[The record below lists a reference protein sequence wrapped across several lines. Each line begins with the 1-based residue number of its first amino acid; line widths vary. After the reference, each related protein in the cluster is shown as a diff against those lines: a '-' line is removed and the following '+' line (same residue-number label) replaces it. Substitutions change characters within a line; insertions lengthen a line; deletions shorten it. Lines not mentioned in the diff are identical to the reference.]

1 MEPRKATDVLLD
13 IETKVNAL
21 LDIVRS
27 QDLVIKVLSN
37 KLNDVMGKLE
47 KQGQAAPK
55 ITVEAIQAP
64 VVPPPMP
71 PGFTQLPAGDP
82 ERNIPVVAE
91 HRLPETSAPQGF
103 RRSSRP
109 ETFAGDNAYLPHPE
123 DEISARTQQPPRA
136 ATRQPQ
142 GAPPPG
148 RGPGS
153 EVVTATVPPEAFTN
167 QRPKKGTMG
176 GPAPKG
182 SPLAAPGTP
191 NPMMSPPGTPNPMM
205 APPDEQ
211 FHEQAPPP
219 MAAQGQI
226 PVMQRCVD
234 KNGKSIFLADVEL
247 TDLSNGQPFF
257 KTRTNGAGKWM
268 ASLGIGAYRVVI
280 TKRASGNKGMMEAV
294 QDIQVDGS
302 KSPLELPMVI
312 IKEKA

>member
-47 KQGQAAPK
+47 KQAQAAPK
-55 ITVEAIQAP
+55 FTVEAIQAP

-71 PGFTQLPAGDP
+71 PGFTQIPAGEP
-82 ERNIPVVAE
+82 ERNIPIAAE
-91 HRLPETSAPQGF
+91 HRLPETNVPQGY
-103 RRSSRP
+103 RRNSRP
-109 ETFAGDNAYLPHPE
+109 ETFAGDNTYLPHPDPE
-123 DEISARTQQPPRA
+123 MKMPVQIPKMPAPPGRQSA
-136 ATRQPQ
+136 

-153 EVVTATVPPEAFTN
+153 EVPTAMVPPEATSGP
-167 QRPKKGTMG
+167 RTKKGVMP
-176 GPAPKG
+176 GPEPKG
-182 SPLAAPGTP
+182 SPFA
-191 NPMMSPPGTPNPMM
+191 PPGTANPMM
-205 APPDEQ
+205 AQEPT
-211 FHEQAPPP
+211 HESAPVQQ
-219 MAAQGQI
+219 AQGNI

-247 TDLSNGQPFF
+247 TDLASGQPIF

-268 ASLGIGAYRVVI
+268 ASLGIGAFRVVI

>member
-37 KLNDVMGKLE
+37 KLNDVMGKLD
-47 KQGQAAPK
+47 KQNQAAPK
-55 ITVEAIQAP
+55 ITVEAIQQP
-64 VVPPPMP
+64 VVPPSMP

-82 ERNIPVVAE
+82 ERNIPIAAE
-91 HRLPETSAPQGF
+91 HRLPETSSPQGF
-103 RRSSRP
+103 RRNSRP

-123 DEISARTQQPPRA
+123 QDMRVPVPRT
-136 ATRQPQ
+136 PQ
-142 GAPPPG
+142 SKGANAPPPG
-148 RGPGS
+148 RGLES
-153 EVVTATVPPEAFTN
+153 DVTAMVPPEATAN
-167 QRPKKGTMG
+167 PRSKRGVV
-176 GPAPKG
+176 APPNPQG
-182 SPLAAPGTP
+182 SPFA
-191 NPMMSPPGTPNPMM
+191 S
-205 APPDEQ
+205 E
-211 FHEQAPPP
+211 EPPP
-219 MAAQGQI
+219 ESHAPMQHAQGNI

-247 TDLSNGQPFF
+247 TDLSSGQPIF

-280 TKRASGNKGMMEAV
+280 TKRASANKEKMEAL

-312 IKEKA
+312 IK

>member
-1 MEPRKATDVLLD
+1 MEPRKATDVLID

-21 LDIVRS
+21 LDMVRS
-27 QDLVIKVLSN
+27 QDLIIKILSN

-47 KQGQAAPK
+47 KQSQAAPK
-55 ITVEAIQAP
+55 FTVEAIQAP

-71 PGFTQLPAGDP
+71 PGFTQIPAGDP
-82 ERNIPVVAE
+82 DRTIPVAAQS
-91 HRLPETSAPQGF
+91 RLPETDVPQGF
-103 RRSSRP
+103 RRNSRP

-123 DEISARTQQPPRA
+123 QEMRMPVQIPKGPPGRQA
-136 ATRQPQ
+136 ANM
-142 GAPPPG
+142 PPPG

-153 EVVTATVPPEAFTN
+153 EVVPAPLEPPNPRNNKQGVFAPPN
-167 QRPKKGTMG
+167 
-176 GPAPKG
+176 PKG
-182 SPLAAPGTP
+182 SPFAQH
-191 NPMMSPPGTPNPMM
+191 GTPNPMM
-205 APPDEQ
+205 APESAQNSEVESQMIPV
-211 FHEQAPPP
+211 AT
-219 MAAQGQI
+219 QGQI

-247 TDLSNGQPFF
+247 TDLSSGQPFF

-302 KSPLELPMVI
+302 KSPLELPMII

>member
-1 MEPRKATDVLLD
+1 MSGEARKATDVLLD

-37 KLNDVMGKLE
+37 KLNDVMGKLD
-47 KQGQAAPK
+47 KQAQAVPK
-55 ITVEAIQAP
+55 FTVEAIQAP

-82 ERNIPVVAE
+82 ERNIPIVAE
-91 HRLPETSAPQGF
+91 SKLPVTNTPQGF
-103 RRSSRP
+103 RRNSRP
-109 ETFAGDNAYLPHPE
+109 ETFADNKDHLAENEQFEMKMPVQLPKM
-123 DEISARTQQPPRA
+123 PPG
-136 ATRQPQ
+136 RQ
-142 GAPPPG
+142 GMNAPPG

-153 EVVTATVPPEAFTN
+153 EVTAMVPPEAT
-167 QRPKKGTMG
+167 QKGGRRGVMG
-176 GPAPKG
+176 GPEPKG
-182 SPLAAPGTP
+182 SPFA
-191 NPMMSPPGTPNPMM
+191 PPGTPNPMM
-205 APPDEQ
+205 APTPTTQSAQEQ
-211 FHEQAPPP
+211 
-219 MAAQGQI
+219 QGNI
-226 PVMQRCVD
+226 PLMQRCVD

-247 TDLSNGQPFF
+247 TDLSNGQPLF

-268 ASLGIGAYRVVI
+268 ASVGIGAYRVVI
-280 TKRASGNKGMMEAV
+280 TKRASGNKAMLEAV